1 MKNLTLP
8 LIAVATLLFSACG
21 NNEKDQKTETVSD
34 TTFKTADTV
43 IQKNEN
49 AAKLDTTEIM
59 FLQDATYDA
68 IKKSESSKKINIS
81 LAEDAIK
88 NYIKLVNEDYP
99 TTMEQLARIANEKGY
114 ILPKLLPESQMASIK
129 KMDELEE
136 EARNE
141 YFVNLML
148 DEQKKAIG
156 FYAQGSRTADKDI
169 SAYAKSALP
178 KLNDHLKQLMK
189 IDSALL
195 VPKANQG
202 HDEAKISNRNK
213 Q

>member
-8 LIAVATLLFSACG
+8 LIAVATMLFYACG
-21 NNEKDQKTETVSD
+21 NNENDKKAETVSD

-49 AAKLDTTEIM
+49 AESLDTAEIM
-59 FLQDATYDA
+59 FLQNATYSA
-68 IKKSESSKKINIS
+68 ISKSESSKKINLS
-81 LAEDAIK
+81 LAEESIK
-88 NYIKLVNEDYP
+88 NFIKSVNDDYP

-114 ILPKLLPESQMASIK
+114 ILPKILPESQMAPIK

-141 YFVNLML
+141 YFVKLML
-148 DEQKKAIG
+148 DAQKKTIG
-156 FYAQGSRTADKDI
+156 VYAEGSRTADKDI

-178 KLNDHLKQLMK
+178 KLNNHLKELMK

>member
-21 NNEKDQKTETVSD
+21 NNEKDKKTETVSD

-141 YFVNLML
+141 YFVKLML

-156 FYAQGSRTADKDI
+156 FYAQGSRTADEDI

>member
-21 NNEKDQKTETVSD
+21 NNEKDKKTETVSD

-141 YFVNLML
+141 YFVKLML
-148 DEQKKAIG
+148 DEQNKAIG

>member
-21 NNEKDQKTETVSD
+21 NNEKDKKTETVSD

-81 LAEDAIK
+81 LAEEAIK

-141 YFVNLML
+141 YFVKLML

>member
-21 NNEKDQKTETVSD
+21 NNEKDKKTETVSD

-81 LAEDAIK
+81 LAEEAIK

-141 YFVNLML
+141 YFVKLML

-156 FYAQGSRTADKDI
+156 FYAQGSRTADEDI

>member
-21 NNEKDQKTETVSD
+21 NNEKDKKTETVSD

-88 NYIKLVNEDYP
+88 IYIKLVNEDYP
-99 TTMEQLARIANEKGY
+99 NTMEQLARIANEKGY

-141 YFVNLML
+141 YFVKLML

-156 FYAQGSRTADKDI
+156 FYAQGSRTGDKDI
-169 SAYAKSALP
+169 SVYAKSALP